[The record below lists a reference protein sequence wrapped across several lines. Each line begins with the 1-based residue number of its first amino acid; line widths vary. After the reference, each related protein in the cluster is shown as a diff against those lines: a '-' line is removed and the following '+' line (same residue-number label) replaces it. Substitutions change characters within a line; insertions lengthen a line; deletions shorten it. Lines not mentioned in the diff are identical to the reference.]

1 MEQHSILTP
10 NKMSSVTEFNLEAGD
25 VTGVLSGTC
34 FPATFHPARKKDLQD
49 LLES

>member
-25 VTGVLSGTC
+25 VILSGTC